1 MSLALVASHVTL
13 SGAGFTEPARF
24 SLADR
29 CAAAAGAGF
38 TGIGLHAN
46 DLSASSASDP
56 IRRHGLELVEIEFL
70 SGWALGTD
78 PAAVASTEERA
89 FALADQVGAR
99 YLSAGEYQP
108 GPLNFARAAA
118 ALRERCVRA
127 AVHGL
132 RIAVEPFPW
141 SAIRD
146 VPTALHLLELAD
158 APNAGLLVDTWHFFA
173 AGGRIPDLARIPP
186 ELILAVQLND
196 GPSTVSGDLLTVSRN
211 TRLLPGD
218 GTFDLRSVI
227 RVLSESG
234 YEGVYTAE
242 IGNPAFRALPVEE
255 AAHLA
260 YEKVRRLF
268 T

>member
-1 MSLALVASHVTL
+1 MTFALVASHVTL
-13 SGAGFTEPARF
+13 SGSGFTEPARF

-29 CAAAAGAGF
+29 CAAAAAAGF
-38 TGIGLHAN
+38 TGIGLHTN
-46 DLSASSASDP
+46 DLSPTSSVDP
-56 IRRHGLELVEIEFL
+56 IRAHGLELVEIEFL

-78 PAAVASTEERA
+78 LATVTSTEQRA
-89 FALADQVGAR
+89 FAVADQVGAR
-99 YLSAGEYQP
+99 YLSAGEYHS

-118 ALRERCVRA
+118 ALHERCARA

-146 VPTALHLLELAD
+146 VPTALRLLELAD
-158 APNAGLLVDTWHFFA
+158 TPNAGLLLDTWHFFT

-186 ELILAVQLND
+186 DLIVAVQLND

-234 YEGVYTAE
+234 YDGVYTAE

-260 YEKVRRLF
+260 YEKVQRLF